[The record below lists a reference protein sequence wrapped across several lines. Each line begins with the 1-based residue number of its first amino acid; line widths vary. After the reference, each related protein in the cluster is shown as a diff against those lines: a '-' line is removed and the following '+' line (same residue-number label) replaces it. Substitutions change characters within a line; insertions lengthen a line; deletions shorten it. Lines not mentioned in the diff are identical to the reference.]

1 MATLCKNCGHALVFD
16 PAIQKVRCNQCGS
29 TFFAEEVES
38 ESKKYVQ
45 DKKALSMAEVYGQNT
60 ANAAK
65 EYLDCYIYTCSEC
78 GGEVMITGTE
88 VSTKCVY
95 CGNPTVVFS
104 RISKQECPEFI
115 LPFAITKEQ
124 ALACINKEIGHGLF
138 VPDAVK
144 HFTPESVHGI
154 YIPYWIVDADRSEAA
169 IIRKK
174 TSNGK
179 SSTITFHGRSG
190 KMHLKNLPVDACTM
204 LSDESSSRLEPYD
217 FSKLVLFD
225 EDYLLGFYS
234 NSSDVT
240 YGDRSRAVENR
251 ASKMFDEMMLE
262 SVKGGTKTIVGFRGS
277 TAINPDVKYAL
288 LPAWFVTFE
297 HEGKHHTILVNGQ
310 TGKVVCGLPIRKALF
325 FTLLTI
331 TCILFAVL
339 FSIIFYHIIYAMM
352 SSYASRPRR
361 HSSSSSNN
369 SSGKIVVGLIA
380 AGVVMAI
387 AGVKK
392 IKNVLAKLKLT
403 QSSKTFNFTK
413 KRQE

>member
-1 MATLCKNCGHALVFD
+1 MATLCKNCGYALIFD

-45 DKKALSMAEVYGQNT
+45 DQKVLSMSEVYGQE
-60 ANAAK
+60 AAGAAK

-78 GGEVMITGTE
+78 GGEVIISGTE

-115 LPFAITKEQ
+115 LPFSITKEQ
-124 ALACINKEIGHGLF
+124 ALSCIDKEIGHGLF
-138 VPDAVK
+138 VPNAVK

-154 YIPYWIVDADRSEAA
+154 YIPYWLVDADRSEAA

-179 SSTITFHGRSG
+179 NSTVTYHGRSG
-190 KMHLKNLPVDACTM
+190 KMRLQNLPVDACTM

-217 FSKLVLFD
+217 LTKLVLFD

-234 NSSDVT
+234 NSSDLT
-240 YGDRSRAVENR
+240 YGDLSRVVEKR
-251 ASKMFDEMMLE
+251 ASLMFDEIMLE
-262 SVKGGTKTIVGFRGS
+262 SVKGGTKTIVGSRSS

-325 FTLLTI
+325 FTFLTI
-331 TCILFAVL
+331 TSILLAII
-339 FSIIFYHIIYAMM
+339 FSFIFYHIIWAMM
-352 SSYASRPRR
+352 SSFASKPRR
-361 HSSSSSNN
+361 HSSGSNN
-369 SSGKIVVGLIA
+369 GSGNLIVGLII
-380 AGVVMAI
+380 AGIVMAA

-392 IKNVLAKLKLT
+392 IKNVIAKLKLT